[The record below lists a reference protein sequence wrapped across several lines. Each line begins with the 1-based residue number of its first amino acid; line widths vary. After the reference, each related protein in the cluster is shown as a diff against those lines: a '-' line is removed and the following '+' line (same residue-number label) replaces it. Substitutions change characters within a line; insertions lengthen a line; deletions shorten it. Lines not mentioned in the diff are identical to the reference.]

1 MPRRWAGLTVHAVA
15 ASGSYQVGPDRG
27 RLLLRTSRAGLAA
40 SAGHDLTIEVGR
52 WSGEV
57 LIADEVSASSVDI
70 TVQLP
75 TLRVVAGTGGVKPLS
90 ERDKREIAQ
99 TARKLL
105 DADRV
110 PEARFVSS
118 VARAG
123 AGGGTIEGTLSLR
136 GKENPLTL
144 RVTDLDDG
152 RYRVTGEVAQSAYGI
167 EPYTAFFGALKLADR
182 VEIEAEV
189 DLSGSSS

>member
-1 MPRRWAGLTVHAVA
+1 MPPRRAGLTVHAVS

-27 RLLLRTSRAGLAA
+27 RLLLHTSRVGLAA

-57 LIADEVSASSVDI
+57 RVADEVSASSVDI

-99 TARKLL
+99 NARRQL
-105 DADRV
+105 DADRT
-110 PEARFVSS
+110 PEARFVSTA
-118 VARAG
+118 VRAG
-123 AGGGTIEGTLSLR
+123 AGGGTIEGTFSLR

-144 RVTDLDDG
+144 TVTDLGGG
-152 RYRVTGEVAQSAYGI
+152 RYRATGEVAQSAYGI
-167 EPYTAFFGALKLADR
+167 VPFTAFFGALKLADR

-189 DLSGSSS
+189 ELSGP